1 MANSRS
7 DLIKSAARQVLM
19 AKRKGHI
26 FPLAVTVPEV
36 ISLCPGITTADVV
49 NELAALAL
57 ADGCRL
63 SETVNKDI
71 MLLWQ
76 PTN

>member
-7 DLIKSAARQVLM
+7 DLIKSVARQVLM
-19 AKRKGHI
+19 TKRTGHI
-26 FPLAVTVPEV
+26 FPLAVSVKEV
-36 ISLCPGITTADVV
+36 IRLCPGIATADVI